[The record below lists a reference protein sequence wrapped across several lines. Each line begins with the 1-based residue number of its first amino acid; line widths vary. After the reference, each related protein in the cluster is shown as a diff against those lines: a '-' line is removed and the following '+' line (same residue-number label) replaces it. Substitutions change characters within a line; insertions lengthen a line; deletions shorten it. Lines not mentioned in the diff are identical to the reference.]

1 MSDSVVSDLIPPTED
16 DQAVVA
22 PEAPLLG
29 VLLQNARE
37 QHGLSIDDISNR
49 LRLSPRQI
57 KALENDDF
65 AALPEAMIT
74 RGFIRNYA
82 RLLGMDAEPLL
93 QAYRAFVPSSDSPRA
108 ISIQSENILI
118 SGSNKRPWLM
128 YMLAS
133 LVIALLVGAWL
144 IYVDYVP
151 ERPTQQAAKPAPSAK
166 SEAATE
172 PGTATESGTYTESLP
187 MAALPAAERAQED
200 TTPAVAATPSPAA
213 PAPQDVKPAPTTPTV
228 AGVAATTS
236 SASNPA
242 SAGDKMLAKLKFTF
256 SDHTWVSVTDRNN
269 KEIFNKTKPAGSEDA
284 VEGQPPFKV
293 IIGNAAGSKLL
304 FNDKP
309 VDLAP
314 YTKLNVA
321 RLTLE

>member
-1 MSDSVVSDLIPPTED
+1 MNDSVDPDLIPADNT
-16 DQAVVA
+16 QAA
-22 PEAPLLG
+22 APLLG
-29 VLLQNARE
+29 ALLRGARE
-37 QHGLSIDDISNR
+37 QHSLSIEDISNR
-49 LRLSPRQI
+49 LRLSPRQV

-82 RLLGMDAEPLL
+82 RFLGMDAEPLL
-93 QAYRAFVPSSDSPRA
+93 QAYRAFVPPADSPRA
-108 ISIQSENILI
+108 ISIHSENIPI
-118 SGSNKRPWLM
+118 SGSDERPWLM

-133 LVIALLVGAWL
+133 LLIALLVGAWL

-151 ERPTQQAAKPAPSAK
+151 QQAAKP
-166 SEAATE
+166 EAATKT
-172 PGTATESGTYTESLP
+172 GAAAKSGAATEGGTYTESLP
-187 MAALPAAERAQED
+187 MAALPAAERAQKD
-200 TTPAVAATPSPAA
+200 TATAVAAAPPPAAQPEPKPAPAA
-213 PAPQDVKPAPTTPTV
+213 PA
-228 AGVAATTS
+228 AASETAAS
-236 SASNPA
+236 PASNPMP
-242 SAGDKMLAKLKFTF
+242 AGRDALARLKFTF
-256 SDHTWVSVTDRNN
+256 NDNSWVSVTDRNN
-269 KEIFNKTKPAGSEDA
+269 KEIFNKTKPAGSEDT

-293 IIGNAAGSKLL
+293 IIGNAAGSKLV

>member
-1 MSDSVVSDLIPPTED
+1 MNDSVVSDLIPPTED

-29 VLLQNARE
+29 ALLQSARE

-57 KALENDDF
+57 KALESDDF
-65 AALPEAMIT
+65 ASLPEAMIT
-74 RGFIRNYA
+74 RGFIRNYS

-151 ERPTQQAAKPAPSAK
+151 EQSTQQAAKPVSATK
-166 SEAATE
+166 AETAAE
-172 PGTATESGTYTESLP
+172 PDAKTESGTYTESLP
-187 MAALPAAERAQED
+187 MAALPAAERAQEG
-200 TTPAVAATPSPAA
+200 TTTEAAAQASPVIQPEAKPAPAA
-213 PAPQDVKPAPTTPTV
+213 PAV

-236 SASNPA
+236 SVSNPTP
-242 SAGDKMLAKLKFTF
+242 AGEKALAKLKFTF

-269 KEIFNKTKPAGSEDA
+269 KEIFNKTKAAGSEDA
-284 VEGQPPFKV
+284 VEGEPPFKV
-293 IIGNAAGSKLL
+293 VIGNAAGSKLVY
-304 FNDKP
+304 NDKP

-321 RLTLE
+321 HLTLE

>member
-1 MSDSVVSDLIPPTED
+1 MNDSVVSDQIPPTED

-29 VLLQNARE
+29 ALLQSARE

-65 AALPEAMIT
+65 ASLPEAMIT

-151 ERPTQQAAKPAPSAK
+151 EQSTQQAAKPVSATK
-166 SEAATE
+166 AETVAE
-172 PGTATESGTYTESLP
+172 PDAKTESGTYTESLP

-200 TTPAVAATPSPAA
+200 TAPAVAAAPSPAA
-213 PAPQDVKPAPTTPTV
+213 PPEVKPGPAAPAV
-228 AGVAATTS
+228 AGGTATTS
-236 SASNPA
+236 SASNPTQ
-242 SAGDKMLAKLKFTF
+242 AGDKMVAKLKFTF

-269 KEIFNKTKPAGSEDA
+269 KEIFNKTKAAGSEDT
-284 VEGQPPFKV
+284 VEGEPPFKV
-293 IIGNAAGSKLL
+293 VIGNVAGSKLV

-321 RLTLE
+321 HLTLE

>member
-1 MSDSVVSDLIPPTED
+1 MNDSVDSDLIHAD
-16 DQAVVA
+16 DIQAAAA
-22 PEAPLLG
+22 PAAPVLG
-29 VLLQNARE
+29 ALLQGARE
-37 QHGLSIDDISNR
+37 QHNLSIEDISNR
-49 LRLSPRQI
+49 LRLSPRQV

-93 QAYRAFVPSSDSPRA
+93 EAYRVFVPSSDSPRA

-151 ERPTQQAAKPAPSAK
+151 EQSAQQSAKPVSATK
-166 SEAATE
+166 AETAAEPGATTE
-172 PGTATESGTYTESLP
+172 PGTYTESLP
-187 MAALPAAERAQED
+187 MAALPAAERAPED
-200 TTPAVAATPSPAA
+200 AATAVTVAPQPAAPPEVKPAPAA
-213 PAPQDVKPAPTTPTV
+213 PAV
-228 AGVAATTS
+228 AGDAATS
-236 SASNPA
+236 PASNPA
-242 SAGDKMLAKLKFTF
+242 PAGAKPLAKLKFTF

-269 KEIFNKTKPAGSEDA
+269 KEIFNKTKPAGSEDT

-293 IIGNAAGSKLL
+293 VIGNAAGSKLV

-321 RLTLE
+321 HLTLE

>member
-1 MSDSVVSDLIPPTED
+1 MNDSVVSDQIPPTED

-29 VLLQNARE
+29 VLLQSARE

-65 AALPEAMIT
+65 ASLPEAMIT

-118 SGSNKRPWLM
+118 SGSNKRPRLM

-151 ERPTQQAAKPAPSAK
+151 EQSTQQAAKPVSATK
-166 SEAATE
+166 AETVAE
-172 PGTATESGTYTESLP
+172 PDAKTESGTYTESLP
-187 MAALPAAERAQED
+187 MAALPAAERAQEG
-200 TTPAVAATPSPAA
+200 TATEVAAQASPVQPEVKPAPAA
-213 PAPQDVKPAPTTPTV
+213 PAV

-236 SASNPA
+236 SASNPTPA
-242 SAGDKMLAKLKFTF
+242 REKALAKLKFTF

-269 KEIFNKTKPAGSEDA
+269 KEIFNKTKAAGSEDA
-284 VEGQPPFKV
+284 VEGEPPFKV
-293 IIGNAAGSKLL
+293 VIGNAAGSKLVY
-304 FNDKP
+304 NDKL

-321 RLTLE
+321 HLTLE

>member
-1 MSDSVVSDLIPPTED
+1 MNDSVDSDLIPTD
-16 DQAVVA
+16 NIQAAVA
-22 PEAPLLG
+22 PAAPLLG
-29 VLLQNARE
+29 ALLQGARE
-37 QHGLSIDDISNR
+37 QHRLSIEDISNR

-82 RLLGMDAEPLL
+82 RLLGIDAEPLL
-93 QAYRAFVPSSDSPRA
+93 EAYRVFVPSSDSPRA
-108 ISIQSENILI
+108 ISIPSENILI
-118 SGSNKRPWLM
+118 SGSNKRPWFM

-133 LVIALLVGAWL
+133 LMIALLLGAWL

-151 ERPTQQAAKPAPSAK
+151 QQSAQQAAKPAPATK
-166 SEAATE
+166 SEAAAEPGATTE
-172 PGTATESGTYTESLP
+172 PGTYTESLP

-200 TTPAVAATPSPAA
+200 EAAAVTAAPSPATQPEAKPAPAA
-213 PAPQDVKPAPTTPTV
+213 PAV
-228 AGVAATTS
+228 AREAATS
-236 SASNPA
+236 PASNPTPT
-242 SAGDKMLAKLKFTF
+242 GDKALAKLKFTF

-269 KEIFNKTKPAGSEDA
+269 KEIFNKTKPAGSEDT

-293 IIGNAAGSKLL
+293 VIGNAAGSKLV

-321 RLTLE
+321 HLTLE

>member
-1 MSDSVVSDLIPPTED
+1 MNDSVVSDLIPPTEN

-57 KALENDDF
+57 KALESDDF

-82 RLLGMDAEPLL
+82 RLLGLDAEPLL

-144 IYVDYVP
+144 VYVDYVP
-151 ERPTQQAAKPAPSAK
+151 EKSTQQAAKPGPSTK
-166 SEAATE
+166 TEVAAE
-172 PGTATESGTYTESLP
+172 PGATTESGTYTESLP

-200 TTPAVAATPSPAA
+200 TAPAVAEAPSPAVAAPQVAKPVPATPAVA
-213 PAPQDVKPAPTTPTV
+213 
-228 AGVAATTS
+228 GVAVTTS
-236 SASNPA
+236 NPSNPA
-242 SAGDKMLAKLKFTF
+242 PASNKTLAKLKFTF

-269 KEIFNKTKPAGSEDA
+269 KEIFNKTKAAGSEDT
-284 VEGQPPFKV
+284 VEGEPPFKV
-293 IIGNAAGSKLL
+293 VIGNVAGSKLV

-321 RLTLE
+321 HLTLE

>member
-1 MSDSVVSDLIPPTED
+1 MNDSVDSDLIPAD
-16 DQAVVA
+16 NIQATAA
-22 PEAPLLG
+22 PAAPLLG
-29 VLLQNARE
+29 ALLQGARE
-37 QHGLSIDDISNR
+37 QHNLSIEDISNR
-49 LRLSPRQI
+49 LRLSPRQV

-82 RLLGMDAEPLL
+82 RLLGMDVEPLL
-93 QAYRAFVPSSDSPRA
+93 EAYRVFVPSSDSPRA

-151 ERPTQQAAKPAPSAK
+151 EQFAQQTAKPVSATK
-166 SEAATE
+166 AETAAE
-172 PGTATESGTYTESLP
+172 PGATTESGTYTESLP

-200 TTPAVAATPSPAA
+200 TAAQGAAQPSPAIQPEAKPAPAA
-213 PAPQDVKPAPTTPTV
+213 PAV
-228 AGVAATTS
+228 AGEAATS
-236 SASNPA
+236 PAGNPTPL
-242 SAGDKMLAKLKFTF
+242 AGEKALAKLKFTF

-269 KEIFNKTKPAGSEDA
+269 KEIFNKTKPAGSEDT

-293 IIGNAAGSKLL
+293 VIGNAAGSKLV

-321 RLTLE
+321 HLTLE